1 MTSSGGLAFVSL
13 TLASILFSV
22 FTPSEGMAQ
31 NLSPS
36 VRPIR
41 SNQYSVPISSVV
53 QGNGKVI
60 AADVMPSNR
69 SIRSERGL
77 PGTLPHPTSAYAV
90 STLPRVFAPTRP
102 RTTYTRYPWKRQIVT
117 TVFWIGEQPTAK
129 NPTPNHM
136 SAWDRNWA
144 NNFGGYDDPNPA
156 ARAWDFRPKAF
167 IPGLNPF
174 YIALPYTDI
183 RSGATGTK
191 SEAPHVIPW
200 FKKTYQ
206 RAGHTVLKGRWLAIR
221 KGSRVCFAQWEDV
234 GPFVTNDYSYVFG
247 NARPK
252 TTGNGG
258 AGLDVSPAVR
268 DFLMLR
274 SGERCD
280 WRFVD
285 VGEVPQGPWRKYGK
299 NNNFIHLQGKAKPLE
314 DERLAKLR
322 EMRDAYIRNMPLPH

>member
-1 MTSSGGLAFVSL
+1 MIPRMTASGRLRIVELIIVLLMCVA
-13 TLASILFSV
+13 T
-22 FTPSEGMAQ
+22 EGFCQ
-31 NLSPS
+31 NLSSS

-41 SNQYSVPISSVV
+41 SSQYSVPTST
-53 QGNGKVI
+53 GGKVS
-60 AADVMPSNR
+60 ASAVLPAKR
-69 SIRSERGL
+69 SGGIGQGL

-117 TVFWIGEQPTAK
+117 TVFWIGEIPTEK

-136 SAWDRNWA
+136 SAWDRNWKT
-144 NNFGGYDDPNPA
+144 NFGGFDNPDPS

-167 IPGLNPF
+167 VPGLNPF

-191 SEAPHVIPW
+191 VEAPHVIPW
-200 FKKTYQ
+200 FKKLFQ
-206 RAGHTVLKGRWLAIR
+206 QAGHTVLKGRWLAIR
-221 KGSRVCFAQWEDV
+221 KGARVCFAQWEDV
-234 GPFVTNDYSYVFG
+234 GPFVTDDYAYVFG
-247 NARPK
+247 TSRPK
-252 TTGNGG
+252 AAGNGG
-258 AGLDVSPAVR
+258 AGIDVSPAVR

-274 SGERCD
+274 SGEHCD

-299 NNNFIHLQGKAKPLE
+299 NNDFTELQEKKKSQE
-314 DERLAKLR
+314 SEHMAKLR
-322 EMRDAYIRNMPLPH
+322 EMRDAYIRNMPLPR

>member
-1 MTSSGGLAFVSL
+1 MTAPGWLRVVEL
-13 TLASILFSV
+13 TIVLIICMVGVGF
-22 FTPSEGMAQ
+22 AQ
-31 NLSPS
+31 NLTPS
-36 VRPIR
+36 VQPVRSSGNPTSTDASAVLPI
-41 SNQYSVPISSVV
+41 
-53 QGNGKVI
+53 
-60 AADVMPSNR
+60 NR
-69 SIRSERGL
+69 SAKERYGL

-117 TVFWIGEQPTAK
+117 TVFWIGEEPTPK

-136 SAWDRNWA
+136 SAWDRNWKT
-144 NNFGGYDDPNPA
+144 NFGGFDNPDPS

-167 IPGLNPF
+167 VPGLNPF

-191 SEAPHVIPW
+191 AEAPHVIPW

-206 RAGHTVLKGRWLAIR
+206 RAAHTVLKGRWLAIR

-234 GPFVTNDYSYVFG
+234 GPFVTNDYQYVFG
-247 NARPK
+247 NKRPK
-252 TTGNGG
+252 TNGNGG

-268 DFLMLR
+268 DFLMMR

-285 VGEVPQGPWRKYGK
+285 VSEVPQGPWRKYGV
-299 NNNFIHLQGKAKPLE
+299 NNDFTELHEKRKSQE
-314 DERLAKLR
+314 TEHMAKLR
-322 EMRDAYIRNMPLPH
+322 EMREAYIRNMPRPR

>member
-1 MTSSGGLAFVSL
+1 MPANRRL
-13 TLASILFSV
+13 
-22 FTPSEGMAQ
+22 
-31 NLSPS
+31 
-36 VRPIR
+36 RP
-41 SNQYSVPISSVV
+41 Q
-53 QGNGKVI
+53 Q
-60 AADVMPSNR
+60 
-69 SIRSERGL
+69 GL
-77 PGTLPHPTSAYAV
+77 PGTLRHP
-90 STLPRVFAPTRP
+90 STAAASSGLPRVFAPTRP

-117 TVFWIGEQPTAK
+117 TVFWIGEEPTPK

-136 SAWDRNWA
+136 SAWDRNWKT
-144 NNFGGYDDPNPA
+144 NFGGFDNPNPA

-183 RSGATGTK
+183 QSGATGTK
-191 SEAPHVIPW
+191 VEAPHVIPW
-200 FKKTYQ
+200 FKKAYL
-206 RAGHTVLKGRWLAIR
+206 RSGHTVLKGRWLAIR
-221 KGSRVCFAQWEDV
+221 KGARVCFAQWEDV

-247 NARPK
+247 TARPK
-252 TTGNGG
+252 ATGNGG

-274 SGERCD
+274 SGEHCD

-285 VGEVPQGPWRKYGK
+285 LAEVPQGPWRKYGK
-299 NNNFIHLQGKAKPLE
+299 NNDFTSLQSKLKPKE